1 MTGEVDRKSS
11 SRPTLIQ
18 RIDFYEPTGTYGAFS
33 NFFET
38 PITIDGLIYPTFRRR
53 SFTGRLRLP
62 EVRSTPSWSLL
73 SRLRTRRRSWRTS
86 RSREATSGFRI
97 SMQPSNIKTIRPGD
111 QMTGSFHKEVI
122 NDKTAAS
129 TPSKKAFQSTWTE
142 MNRLLRRWCRC
153 RYDRPSR
160 VLLNIEDVSKESHLE
175 FRSDLLT
182 FFRSL
187 SGDAAHEL

>member
-18 RIDFYEPTGTYGAFS
+18 RIDFYEPAGTYGAFS

-38 PITIDGLIYPTFRRR
+38 PITIDGLIYPTVEHYFQTQK
-53 SFTGRLRLP
+53 FLGP
-62 EVRSTPSWSLL
+62 ISTP
-73 SRLRTRRRSWRTS
+73 RSQEYSQLVAAQSTPNK
-86 RSREATSGFRI
+86 AN
-97 SMQPSNIKTIRPGD
+97 QQIKGGYKWVQDLNAIIQHQGD

-122 NDKTAAS
+122 NDKTVAS
-129 TPSKKAFQSTWTE
+129 TPSKKAFQSRWTE
-142 MNRLLRRWCRC
+142 MNRLLRRRCRC

-175 FRSDLLT
+175 FRSNLLT
-182 FFRSL
+182 CFRSL
-187 SGDAAHEL
+187 SGDVAHEL